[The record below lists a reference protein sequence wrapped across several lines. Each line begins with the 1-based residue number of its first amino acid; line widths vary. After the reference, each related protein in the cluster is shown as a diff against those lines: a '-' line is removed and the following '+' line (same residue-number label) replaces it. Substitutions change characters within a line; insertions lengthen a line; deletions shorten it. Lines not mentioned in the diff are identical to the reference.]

1 MIIKKSHLLKD
12 LLPIFLYLFGE
23 KLIGEMDKI
32 WARDQIFW
40 QTKNFNQR
48 KYLND
53 ELVINS
59 YNSWIKNFWIGLLH
73 IFLGVHISF
82 FNVFIYIHILNK
94 CSLHIIFRQDIQKVI
109 AGGGKIELC
118 ERYEIVYLPN
128 HITKPTENWLKLKY
142 YSILQAK
149 KY

>member
-1 MIIKKSHLLKD
+1 M
-12 LLPIFLYLFGE
+12 Y
-23 KLIGEMDKI
+23 
-32 WARDQIFW
+32 
-40 QTKNFNQR
+40 
-48 KYLND
+48 
-53 ELVINS
+53 
-59 YNSWIKNFWIGLLH
+59 
-73 IFLGVHISF
+73 ISF

-149 KY
+149 NILKVHSQA